1 MAAISDLSTVF
12 PVLATLTQGLT
23 DTYIHFFGT
32 ASELAH
38 SFVTWYSQAG
48 HAVAEATTNF
58 SGALSGTSLWQSV
71 LYWVLLLV
79 MLAGVVGAFV
89 PALPGIILIVAA
101 VVIWGLVKG
110 FAGLWV
116 ALGVAIAA
124 FLLGIAIDYLS
135 GIIGAQRVGASNWAQ
150 VGAMV
155 GMFLGVFGLLPALP
169 VGGPLLGLIFGTVSG
184 AFVGEFLH
192 RRNLQLPQRVQQSFK
207 VGIAIVV
214 GNLVGTLLQGLLA
227 IVAMLVFV
235 VTTWPGV
242 YGVGS

>member
-1 MAAISDLSTVF
+1 MAALAPLSDLI
-12 PVLATLTQGLT
+12 PAATSLTQGLT
-23 DTYIHFFGT
+23 DIYASFSGT
-32 ASELAH
+32 VSGLTH
-38 SFVTWYSQAG
+38 SFTAWYSQAG
-48 HAVAEATTNF
+48 HAIAEVVTNF
-58 SGALSGTSLWQSV
+58 SSAMGSAVLWQSV
-71 LYWVLLLV
+71 LYWALLV
-79 MLAGVVGAFV
+79 VMLVGIIGAFV

-150 VGAMV
+150 VGAVV

-169 VGGPLLGLIFGTVSG
+169 IGGPLLGLIFGTVLG

-192 RRNLQLPQRVQQSFK
+192 RRNLPLPQRVQQSFK

-227 IVAMLVFV
+227 IVAVIVFI
-235 VTTWPGV
+235 VTTWPSL
-242 YGVGS
+242 YSVGG